1 MSKVLHATKI
11 VESNPNATSKEL
23 ISQFINDLGMS
34 KAMARTYLYN
44 IRQKAK
50 QPAKVKVTKEKA
62 VKATKP
68 VKSDVTVDRSSQAA

>member
-11 VESNPNATSKEL
+11 VESNANATSKEL
-23 ISQFINDLGMS
+23 IAMFINDLGMS

-62 VKATKP
+62 VKATSTKTLE
-68 VKSDVTVDRSSQAA
+68 VNKIVQAA

>member
-44 IRQKAK
+44 IRRKAK
-50 QPAKVKVTKEKA
+50 QPAKVKVTKDMA
-62 VKATKP
+62 TKATKP
-68 VKSDVTVDRSSQAA
+68 VKTDVTVDRSSEAA